1 MIHWQKDTVPRTE
14 WLDTLRILASFLVIL
29 SHYAYF
35 FLNTAQHNFGY
46 HMAGSTG
53 RLGVALF
60 FAISGYLA
68 CHSLDRIRY
77 FTMLAVG
84 RFYYKKLVRIL
95 IPWWAAM
102 FVMGGL
108 VVVLSL
114 MNRQFLQISTLAIT
128 IFAGVRYDKLFISFF
143 PLDVSLSSFF
153 PWSGYFFIGEWFI
166 GTVLWLYSLSPIL
179 YFAARRYS
187 IGGLIATILISI
199 VSCKLLYGQV
209 SDGFCFFTARI
220 PEFLLGMILFHQ
232 RNLFSQWKKAILPAA
247 AGIVLLVG
255 GYDTLHYTPGALW
268 VESYLPLKPR
278 SFFLSLPLIIL
289 FFYGMQWI
297 NKKGTLHRLN
307 QFSKISYVFMLIQ
320 HIMLFIFMNNMDYG
334 RFSKFGIL
342 FVFVVIVVCTAY
354 VSLFIYSL
362 YKPVETWL
370 IDRGREKE

>member
-1 MIHWQKDTVPRTE
+1 MIHWQRDTVPRTE

-77 FTMLAVG
+77 FTMPAVG

-114 MNRQFLQISTLAIT
+114 MNRQFLQISTLAT
-128 IFAGVRYDKLFISFF
+128 AIFAGISYNKL
-143 PLDVSLSSFF
+143 LVSLF
-153 PWSGYFFIGEWFI
+153 PVDMTFVLSPVGGYWLIGEWFI
-166 GTVLWLYSLSPIL
+166 GTVLLLY
-179 YFAARRYS
+179 
-187 IGGLIATILISI
+187 LISPFLYI
-199 VSCKLLYGQV
+199 LSRKFWIWGFVMAILMSIISYKLMFAQIYH
-209 SDGFCFFTARI
+209 GFWFFTARI
-220 PEFLLGMILFHQ
+220 PEFLLGMILFHH

-255 GYDTLHYTPGALW
+255 G
-268 VESYLPLKPR
+268 V
-278 SFFLSLPLIIL
+278 
-289 FFYGMQWI
+289 
-297 NKKGTLHRLN
+297 
-307 QFSKISYVFMLIQ
+307 
-320 HIMLFIFMNNMDYG
+320 
-334 RFSKFGIL
+334 
-342 FVFVVIVVCTAY
+342 
-354 VSLFIYSL
+354 
-362 YKPVETWL
+362 
-370 IDRGREKE
+370 